1 MEITN
6 FNKIFPKMSYDLFMN
21 SFFSK
26 KGGKLPILEATKFYS
41 LPQNHKK
48 SEKDIL
54 LKKFNESKKLNINRN
69 IAPVPKEEETPD
81 DIKKINKKNIVYHS
95 CQKLSAKKK
104 NKYQRIKEIRNHSQ
118 NLYYDF
124 ITEDRT
130 KENMD
135 NILIQNSLMLIRRLK
150 EAYYNKEYFENIK
163 KINFPFVM
171 QKIKK
176 LPNSLPIIQNAKDNN
191 NNKENQNTKDEDNND
206 NNGNKDKNDKNNKDN
221 IDNIK
226 EHKKENNQNKIRE
239 NFNNKD
245 NLNDNNNQVNID
257 DKNDNKKIN
266 KKICENQS
274 DNGIEDLTLGLKNDR
289 KSLLYSKYGRTFSK
303 IKTRKRNLSI
313 NNENKF
319 EYIKKDLF
327 NLNMKTLPAPL
338 LITPSKEHY
347 IFNFY
352 VNKTYRKQIP
362 LYMKHRINWNFVK
375 NKEEGYSLR
384 WKYYPGRVNY
394 KAYQY
399 NPNMPIDKIKMISVF
414 ERYKNLGNKENFFIN
429 FIKYCNRNEINPF
442 NYIPFTIVLNKA
454 FLFEKSL
461 KNLEEI
467 NNLLNKKKSNFNNDK
482 IPYTKLFPLSK
493 LTGNSNRDF
502 DELFIYIHD
511 SFTSNYNYWIVKP
524 PDLFQGMGIKVFKDF
539 KEIKEH
545 CESLF
550 HGIEKV
556 TAEQEEYCK
565 KHNIELNPKIHKS
578 EYILIQKYLDSPL
591 LYYGRKFDIRCYVLV
606 DYCFNVFICREG
618 HLKACSQKY
627 DLNNLDVFTH
637 ITNYSLQKR
646 CKDFAKYEQGNEIS
660 YKKFIELLDITS
672 KGKGKII
679 FNKIFNKMK
688 EEIKLSMN
696 SVGRKLK
703 GVPKVLSFQIIGYDF
718 IVDQK
723 YNPWILEINDN
734 PGIEISS
741 ELISHLIPRMIDD
754 AIRLTVD
761 KVFPTEYDKEVIS
774 EDGKNYVSKYH
785 LDGFNDEENVFEFLC
800 NVDHSFLL
808 RDINKN
814 AKTDK

>member
-21 SFFSK
+21 GYFSK
-26 KGGKLPILEATKFYS
+26 QGGKFPIIDATKFYS

-69 IAPVPKEEETPD
+69 IAPIPKEEENGD
-81 DIKKINKKNIVYHS
+81 DTLKFSKKNIFYHS

-104 NKYQRIKEIRNHSQ
+104 DKYKKIKEIRNNSQ

-130 KENMD
+130 KKNMD
-135 NILIQNSLMLIRRLK
+135 NVLIQNSIMLIRRLK
-150 EAYYNKEYFENIK
+150 ETYYNKEYFEDIK
-163 KINFPFVM
+163 KINFPFVK
-171 QKIKK
+171 QKLNK
-176 LPNSLPIIQNAKDNN
+176 LPNPLPIIKNAKDNN
-191 NNKENQNTKDEDNND
+191 NIENNNKDID
-206 NNGNKDKNDKNNKDN
+206 NKDKNDKNNKDN
-221 IDNIK
+221 TK
-226 EHKKENNQNKIRE
+226 EYKKENSKNKIKE
-239 NFNNKD
+239 NINNKD
-245 NLNDNNNQVNID
+245 NKDNIV
-257 DKNDNKKIN
+257 DKKDINKNN

-274 DNGIEDLTLGLKNDR
+274 DNGIKNITIGQKID
-289 KSLLYSKYGRTFSK
+289 KKNLLISKYGRTFSK
-303 IKTRKRNLSI
+303 YKTRKRNLSI
-313 NNENKF
+313 NNENKY
-319 EYIKKDLF
+319 EYIKRDLF
-327 NLNMKTLPAPL
+327 NLKMKTLPAPL
-338 LITPSKEHY
+338 LMTPTKEHV

-399 NPNMPIDKIKMISVF
+399 SPSMPIDKIKMISVF
-414 ERYKNLGNKENFFIN
+414 EKYKNLGNKETFFIN

-627 DLNNLDVFTH
+627 DLNNLDIFTH

-660 YKKFIELLDITS
+660 YKKFIELLDIMN

-688 EEIKLSMN
+688 EEIQLSMN
-696 SVGRKLK
+696 AVGRKLK
-703 GVPKVLSFQIIGYDF
+703 GVPKVLSFQIFGYDF
-718 IVDQK
+718 IIDQK

-761 KVFPTEYDKEVIS
+761 KVFPTEYDNEVIS
-774 EDGKNYVSKYH
+774 EDGKHYVSKYH

-800 NVDHSFLL
+800 NIDHSFLL

-814 AKTDK
+814 TKTDK